1 MWRLDRCQH
10 RPDISFAD
18 KEETVAH
25 LYRRT
30 VVALAV
36 LVTAA
41 LLAGCA
47 PTSPAPAAAPTQPPA
62 QAPTAQPAAVSF
74 VGDVLPIFEQ
84 RCTNCYG
91 DGQPKAG
98 LSLKDYAG
106 TMKGTA
112 EGPVIKPGDAQGSE
126 LIE

>member
-1 MWRLDRCQH
+1 
-10 RPDISFAD
+10 
-18 KEETVAH
+18 
-25 LYRRT
+25 
-30 VVALAV
+30 
-36 LVTAA
+36 
-41 LLAGCA
+41 
-47 PTSPAPAAAPTQPPA
+47 
-62 QAPTAQPAAVSF
+62 
-74 VGDVLPIFEQ
+74 VLPIFEQ

>member
-1 MWRLDRCQH
+1 VHPHPLP
-10 RPDISFAD
+10 RP
-18 KEETVAH
+18 
-25 LYRRT
+25 RRP
-30 VVALAV
+30 LSPR
-36 LVTAA
+36 
-41 LLAGCA
+41 AG
-47 PTSPAPAAAPTQPPA
+47 PA